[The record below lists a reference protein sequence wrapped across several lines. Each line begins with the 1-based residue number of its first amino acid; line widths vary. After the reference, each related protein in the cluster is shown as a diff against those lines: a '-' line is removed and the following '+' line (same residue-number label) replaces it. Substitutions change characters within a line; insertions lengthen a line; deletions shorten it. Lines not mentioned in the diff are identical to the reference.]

1 MTVSNNA
8 YSAIY
13 VVCPAYS
20 KSGGPELLHPLVLVL
35 NNNGVK
41 AIIAYTAYNKEDKL
55 SPVNAAFKK
64 YVKKYCL
71 FEQIPDRADS
81 IVVFPEV
88 NIEDI
93 HFLKNAT
100 KYCWWLSVDNY
111 LKRYNLH

>member
-20 KSGGPELLHPLVLVL
+20 KSGGPELLHQLVHVL

-55 SPVNAAFKK
+55 SCKRSFQKICEEV
-64 YVKKYCL
+64 L
-71 FEQIPDRADS
+71 FIRTDS
-81 IVVFPEV
+81 
-88 NIEDI
+88 
-93 HFLKNAT
+93 
-100 KYCWWLSVDNY
+100 
-111 LKRYNLH
+111 